1 MHFKFAYNGGCAN
14 EVWSAGIFLRF
25 SKNDLWF
32 YFDNGRGTFQISL
45 PNENVKYF
53 LNETVQNDTVYSATI
68 QIIYNLTF
76 TLEFYSKDIYVQ

>member
-1 MHFKFAYNGGCAN
+1 M
-14 EVWSAGIFLRF
+14 EVVRTRFWSAGIFLHF

-68 QIIYNLTF
+68 QIIYLF
-76 TLEFYSKDIYVQ
+76 DVYFRILQ